1 MIQLN
6 IINFLDVQQI
16 GLLAETLPT
25 IVLRFENFTY
35 LPLAKDKKIDAV
47 TIMKSL
53 RHNLMYYHKRLQT
66 TYSSQ
71 FQKGPV
77 LL

>member
-16 GLLAETLPT
+16 ELSTEILPT
-25 IVLRFENFTY
+25 IVLPFEKFKY

-47 TIMKSL
+47 TIMRSL
-53 RHNLMYYHKRLQT
+53 RHNLM
-66 TYSSQ
+66 
-71 FQKGPV
+71 
-77 LL
+77 